1 MSFVLGN
8 YLRRRVTTQI
18 IGLLLALTGLM
29 QLLALLEVTSDVLE
43 RHLGIAGVLRYA
55 VLSIPTQML
64 IALPLAGLLGSMAT
78 FYAMARA
85 REITALRSAGVGLWR
100 LLIYLMPVPVLFAV
114 LHVAL
119 AQKIVPMS
127 EGALKTWWDSTAPL
141 EEHASDPQW
150 VRTSNG
156 ILLFQKNS
164 ADGRRLLDV
173 RLYLR
178 GSDDLLTLTTRAAEA
193 RWDGGHWHLT
203 GAHDVR
209 VAPGKLAGRCHRA

>member
-43 RHLGIAGVLRYA
+43 RHLGIAGVLRYSA
-55 VLSIPTQML
+55 LSIPSQML
-64 IALPLAGLLGSMAT
+64 VALPLAGLLGSMAT

-100 LLIYLMPVPVLFAV
+100 LLIYLLPVPVLFAA
-114 LHVAL
+114 LHLAL

-127 EGALKTWWDSTAPL
+127 EGALKTWWDSTMPL
-141 EEHASDPQW
+141 EEHAADPQW
-150 VRTSNG
+150 VPPATASCC
-156 ILLFQKNS
+156 S
-164 ADGRRLLDV
+164 
-173 RLYLR
+173 R
-178 GSDDLLTLTTRAAEA
+178 GTAP
-193 RWDGGHWHLT
+193 T
-203 GAHDVR
+203 GAACSTCASTCAAATICSR
-209 VAPGKLAGRCHRA
+209 SPRAPMRRAGMPVTGT